1 MWLEYL
7 RIALSVL
14 RGHKFRSLLT
24 VMSITIGAFSIVIM
38 TSLADSGLKTL
49 AAGIEEIGGAR
60 LVSVWRKNPEAMES
74 KQISYTRGITRQ
86 DGEVLRTLPHLE
98 DITVFNSLRGKGLIA
113 DSGKRVN
120 GDVVAADARFL
131 EFFRY
136 KIAQGRG
143 LDAEDMQ
150 AHARVCVIGDTLAD
164 KLWGKGEQVL
174 GRQVTLYNMHC
185 LIVGRLTKLDRW
197 GVGFG
202 WEWDEVLAAP
212 FETLQDHNKKEV
224 ETGIRVIMRTASPQR
239 NDIVKRMMNSILLDR
254 HHGVDDFSIFDLAK
268 RLDGF
273 TQIFVIM
280 QAIVGLL
287 AGIALLVGGVGIMNI
302 MLVSVS
308 ERVREIGIR
317 KAIGAAPQDISRQ
330 FLVEAILLSAAGGI
344 VGVALG
350 IGGAIAGS
358 MVIKH
363 FKPSWVISV
372 SEPAVVISLVVTF
385 AIGLGFGYFPAR
397 RAGRLDPVVAI
408 RSGA

>member
-14 RGHKFRSLLT
+14 RAHKFRSLLT

-60 LVSVWRKNPEAMES
+60 LISVWRKNPEAMES
-74 KQISYTRGITRQ
+74 KQISYTRGITQ
-86 DGEVLRTLPHLE
+86 KDGEALRALPHLQ

-113 DSGKRVN
+113 DNGKRQN

-131 EFFRY
+131 PFFRY
-136 KIAQGRG
+136 TVAQGRP
-143 LDAEDMQ
+143 LDAHDMQ
-150 AHARVCVIGDTLAD
+150 EHARVCVIGDTLAD

-174 GRQVTLYNMHC
+174 GKTVTLYGMHC
-185 LIVGRLTKLDRW
+185 LIVGRLGKLDRW

-224 ETGIRVIMRTASPQR
+224 ENGIRVIMRTESPQR

-273 TQIFVIM
+273 MQIFVIM
-280 QAIVGLL
+280 KAIVGLL
-287 AGIALLVGGVGIMNI
+287 ASIALLVGGVGIMNI

-330 FLVEAILLSAAGGI
+330 FLVEAILLSASGGI

-350 IGGAIAGS
+350 IAGAIGGS
-358 MVIKH
+358 LLIKQ
-363 FKPSWVISV
+363 FKTSWVVSV
-372 SEPAVVISLVVTF
+372 SEPAVVLSLIVTF
-385 AIGLGFGYFPAR
+385 AIGVGFGYFPAR

-408 RSGA
+408 RSGG